1 MAQPIAKIFVKPN
14 MIIRAESQRVLLVF
28 EASTNT
34 IEENENRIALE
45 NDFYQLR
52 FSLVAGRA
60 LSRQERIAGWRA
72 AAR

>member
-34 IEENENRIALE
+34 IEENENRMASE
-45 NDFYQLR
+45 NNF
-52 FSLVAGRA
+52 
-60 LSRQERIAGWRA
+60 I
-72 AAR
+72 